1 MSPDT
6 FLEPLYRWLYSV
18 ADWLLESS
26 TMNGWVRFFEGLR
39 MVEGLLLVA
48 LLALG
53 FGLGAVFVI
62 GCYATELGRQARF
75 LGCRERLSNARL
87 TCGSRLPGMVG
98 MVDAVNAEIDAS
110 DAERVEALRA
120 ADEFSRG
127 FSALSHDVRTPLTG
141 ARGYL
146 QLAREEADP
155 ARKDEQLA
163 AADARLAAMSGL
175 LDELFSYARA
185 ADPDTPLELGP
196 VALRPVLEQVLLGH
210 YPEFEARGWE
220 PALDMEDST
229 IEVTADRE
237 ALTRIVENLV
247 VNALRHGSGPLAV
260 RVRSVGEKN
269 GFVVEFSN
277 PVADPSAI
285 DADRLFERFYQADA
299 SRSTAG
305 SGLGLSVAAK
315 LATAQGMD
323 LSARLEGAE
332 LVVMLVAPA
341 VCSVTKGQ
349 SLRNISCHREG

>member
-1 MSPDT
+1 MMSDA
-6 FLEPLYRWLYSV
+6 FLEPLYRWLRSV
-18 ADWLLESS
+18 AEWLLASS
-26 TMNGWVRFFEGLR
+26 TMGSWVGVVERFR
-39 MVEGLLLVA
+39 MVEGIVVAALLLVG
-48 LLALG
+48 L
-53 FGLGAVFVI
+53 GLGAFFVCV
-62 GCYATELGRQARF
+62 CYATELGRQARF
-75 LGCRERLSNARL
+75 LARRERLSNARL
-87 TCGSRLPGMVG
+87 TCGSRLPGMVA
-98 MVDAVNAEIDAS
+98 MVDAVNSEIDAA
-110 DAERVEALRA
+110 DAERVAALRA

-127 FSALSHDVRTPLTG
+127 LSALSHDVRTPLTG

-146 QLAREEADP
+146 QLAREESDP

-220 PALDMEDST
+220 PELSCGDVV
-229 IEVTADRE
+229 VTADRE

-247 VNALRHGSGPLAV
+247 MNALRHGSGPLAV
-260 RVRSVGEKN
+260 RVHPEGEKDGEKN
-269 GFVVEFSN
+269 GVVVEFSN

-285 DADRLFERFYQADA
+285 DVDRLFERFYQADA

-315 LATAQGMD
+315 LAEAQGMTLTAH
-323 LSARLEGAE
+323 LSGPN
-332 LVVMLVAPA
+332 LVCQLGTVP
-341 VCSVTKGQ
+341 
-349 SLRNISCHREG
+349 N

>member
-1 MSPDT
+1 MMSSA
-6 FLEPLYRWLYSV
+6 FLEPLYRWLRSV
-18 ADWLLESS
+18 AEWLLASS
-26 TMNGWVRFFEGLR
+26 TMGSWVGVVERFR
-39 MVEGLLLVA
+39 MVEGIVVASLLLVG
-48 LLALG
+48 L
-53 FGLGAVFVI
+53 GLGAFFVCV
-62 GCYATELGRQARF
+62 CYATELGRQARF
-75 LGCRERLSNARL
+75 LARRERLSNARL
-87 TCGSRLPGMVG
+87 TCGSRLPGMVA

-110 DAERVEALRA
+110 DAERVAALRA

-127 FSALSHDVRTPLTG
+127 LSALSHDVRTPLTG

-146 QLAREEADP
+146 QLAREETDS

-237 ALTRIVENLV
+237 ALARIVENLV

-269 GFVVEFSN
+269 GVVVEFSN

-285 DADRLFERFYQADA
+285 DVDRLFERFYRADA

-315 LATAQGMD
+315 LAEAQGMTLTAH
-323 LSARLEGAE
+323 LSGPN
-332 LVVMLVAPA
+332 LVCQLGTVP
-341 VCSVTKGQ
+341 
-349 SLRNISCHREG
+349 N

>member
-1 MSPDT
+1 MSPDML
-6 FLEPLYRWLYSV
+6 LEPLYRWLYSV
-18 ADWLLESS
+18 AEWLFESS
-26 TMNGWVRFFEGLR
+26 TMNGWVRFFEGLH

-53 FGLGAVFVI
+53 FGLGAVFVV
-62 GCYATELGRQARF
+62 GCYITELGRQARF

-87 TCGSRLPGMVG
+87 TCSSRLPGMVG
-98 MVDAVNAEIDAS
+98 VVDAVNAEIDAA

-127 FSALSHDVRTPLTG
+127 LSALSHDVRTPLTG

-146 QLAREEADP
+146 QLAREEEDP
-155 ARKDEQLA
+155 VRKDEQLA

-196 VALRPVLEQVLLGH
+196 VALRPLLEQVLLGH

-220 PALDMEDST
+220 PALDMEDSSV
-229 IEVTADRE
+229 EVTADRE
-237 ALTRIVENLV
+237 ALTRIAENLV

-260 RVRSVGEKN
+260 RVRQAGEKDN
-269 GFVVEFSN
+269 EKYGVVVEFSN
-277 PVADPSAI
+277 PVADPSVI

-299 SRSTAG
+299 SRSTVG

-315 LATAQGMD
+315 LAAAQGMD

-332 LVVMLVAPA
+332 LVVTLVART
-341 VCSVTKGQ
+341 V
-349 SLRNISCHREG
+349 

>member
-6 FLEPLYRWLYSV
+6 FLEPLYRWLYSLAEWV
-18 ADWLLESS
+18 LESS
-26 TMNGWVRFFEGLR
+26 TMNGWVRLLEGLH
-39 MVEGLLLVA
+39 MVEGIMLVA
-48 LLALG
+48 MLG
-53 FGLGAVFVI
+53 LGMGLGAVFVI
-62 GCYATELGRQARF
+62 ACYVTELGRQARF
-75 LGCRERLSNARL
+75 LARRERLSNARL

-127 FSALSHDVRTPLTG
+127 LSALSHDVRTPLTG

-185 ADPDTPLELGP
+185 ADPDTPLELGS

-220 PALDMEDST
+220 PALDCEDVSV
-229 IEVTADRE
+229 EANAE
-237 ALTRIVENLV
+237 ALARIAENLV
-247 VNALRHGSGPLAV
+247 PCGMAL
-260 RVRSVGEKN
+260 VRS
-269 GFVVEFSN
+269 
-277 PVADPSAI
+277 A
-285 DADRLFERFYQADA
+285 
-299 SRSTAG
+299 
-305 SGLGLSVAAK
+305 
-315 LATAQGMD
+315 
-323 LSARLEGAE
+323 
-332 LVVMLVAPA
+332 
-341 VCSVTKGQ
+341 
-349 SLRNISCHREG
+349 

>member
-18 ADWLLESS
+18 AEWVLESS
-26 TMNGWVRFFEGLR
+26 TMNGWVRLLEGLH
-39 MVEGLLLVA
+39 MVEGIMLVA
-48 LLALG
+48 MLG
-53 FGLGAVFVI
+53 LGMGLGAVFVI
-62 GCYATELGRQARF
+62 ACYVTELGRQARF
-75 LGCRERLSNARL
+75 LAHRERLSNARL

-127 FSALSHDVRTPLTG
+127 LSALSHDVRTPLTG

-155 ARKDEQLA
+155 ARKDEQLV

-220 PALDMEDST
+220 PALDMEDSS

-237 ALTRIVENLV
+237 ALARIVENLV

-260 RVRSVGEKN
+260 RVWPAGEKD
-269 GFVVEFSN
+269 GEKDGVVVELSN

-299 SRSTAG
+299 SRSAAG

-332 LVVMLVAPA
+332 LVVTLVARA
-341 VCSVTKGQ
+341 V
-349 SLRNISCHREG
+349 

>member
-1 MSPDT
+1 MMSDAL
-6 FLEPLYRWLYSV
+6 LEPLYRWLRSV
-18 ADWLLESS
+18 AEWLLASS
-26 TMNGWVRFFEGLR
+26 TMGSWVGVVERFR
-39 MVEGLLLVA
+39 MVEGIVVAALLLVG
-48 LLALG
+48 L
-53 FGLGAVFVI
+53 GLGAFFVCVF
-62 GCYATELGRQARF
+62 YATELGRQARF
-75 LGCRERLSNARL
+75 LARRERLSNARL
-87 TCGSRLPGMVG
+87 TCGSRLPGMVA
-98 MVDAVNAEIDAS
+98 MVDAVNSEIDAA
-110 DAERVEALRA
+110 DAERVAALRA

-127 FSALSHDVRTPLTG
+127 LSALSHDVRTPLTG

-146 QLAREEADP
+146 QLAREESDP

-220 PALDMEDST
+220 PELSCGDVV
-229 IEVTADRE
+229 VTADRE
-237 ALTRIVENLV
+237 ALARIVENLV

-260 RVRSVGEKN
+260 RVHPDGEKD
-269 GFVVEFSN
+269 GTVVEFSN

-285 DADRLFERFYQADA
+285 DVDRLFERFYQADA

-315 LATAQGMD
+315 LAEAQGMT
-323 LSARLEGAE
+323 LTARLSGPN
-332 LVVMLVAPA
+332 LVCQLGTVP
-341 VCSVTKGQ
+341 
-349 SLRNISCHREG
+349 N

>member
-1 MSPDT
+1 MHDA
-6 FLEPLYRWLYSV
+6 FLEQLYRWLEPLV
-18 ADWLLESS
+18 DWLLASS
-26 TMNGWVRFFEGLR
+26 RMEWLASFTERFHMAEGI
-39 MVEGLLLVA
+39 MLVA
-48 LLALG
+48 MLTLG
-53 FGLGAVFVI
+53 VGLGAVFVVA
-62 GCYATELGRQARF
+62 CYATELGRQARF
-75 LGCRERLSNARL
+75 LARRERESNARL

-98 MVDAVNAEIDAS
+98 MVDAVNAEIDAA
-110 DAERVEALRA
+110 DAERVRALRA

-127 FSALSHDVRTPLTG
+127 LSALSHDVRTPLTG

-146 QLAREEADP
+146 QLAREETDP
-155 ARKDEQLA
+155 ARKDAQLA

-185 ADPDTPLELGP
+185 ADPDTPLELET
-196 VALRPVLEQVLLGH
+196 VAVRPLLEQVLLCH

-220 PALDMEDST
+220 PVLELEDSSV
-229 IEVTADRE
+229 EVTADRE

-260 RVRSVGEKN
+260 RVRSAGEKC
-269 GFVVEFSN
+269 GEKDGVAVEFSN

-323 LSARLEGAE
+323 LSARLDGAN
-332 LVVMLVAPA
+332 LVVTLVAKT
-341 VCSVTKGQ
+341 V
-349 SLRNISCHREG
+349 

>member
-6 FLEPLYRWLYSV
+6 FLEPLYLWLYSV

-75 LGCRERLSNARL
+75 LARRERESNARL
-87 TCGSRLPGMVG
+87 TCGSRLPGIVG
-98 MVDAVNAEIDAS
+98 MVDAVNAEIDAA
-110 DAERVEALRA
+110 DVERVEALRA

-127 FSALSHDVRTPLTG
+127 LSALSHDVRTPLTG

-196 VALRPVLEQVLLGH
+196 VAVRPLLEQVLLGH
-210 YPEFEARGWE
+210 YPEFEARDWE
-220 PALDMEDST
+220 PVLDLEDST

-247 VNALRHGSGPLAV
+247 VNALRHGSGPLTV
-260 RVRSVGEKN
+260 RVHLAGEKSSEKR
-269 GFVVEFSN
+269 GVIVEFSN

-285 DADRLFERFYQADA
+285 DADRLFERFYQADV
-299 SRSTAG
+299 SRSMAG

-315 LATAQGMD
+315 LAEAQGMD

-332 LVVMLVAPA
+332 LVVTLVARA
-341 VCSVTKGQ
+341 V
-349 SLRNISCHREG
+349 

>member
-26 TMNGWVRFFEGLR
+26 TMNGWVRIFEGLR
-39 MVEGLLLVA
+39 MVEGLLIVA

-98 MVDAVNAEIDAS
+98 MVDAVNAEIDAA

-127 FSALSHDVRTPLTG
+127 LSALSHDVRTPLTG

-155 ARKDEQLA
+155 ARKDE
-163 AADARLAAMSGL
+163 G
-175 LDELFSYARA
+175 RA
-185 ADPDTPLELGP
+185 ARGSRRASGCDVWAFGR
-196 VALRPVLEQVLLGH
+196 AL
-210 YPEFEARGWE
+210 
-220 PALDMEDST
+220 
-229 IEVTADRE
+229 
-237 ALTRIVENLV
+237 LV
-247 VNALRHGSGPLAV
+247 CSCSGPGYPTRAGA
-260 RVRSVGEKN
+260 RCRKTAAG
-269 GFVVEFSN
+269 
-277 PVADPSAI
+277 
-285 DADRLFERFYQADA
+285 A
-299 SRSTAG
+299 SSSRP
-305 SGLGLSVAAK
+305 L
-315 LATAQGMD
+315 
-323 LSARLEGAE
+323 
-332 LVVMLVAPA
+332 P
-341 VCSVTKGQ
+341 
-349 SLRNISCHREG
+349 

>member
-1 MSPDT
+1 MHDA
-6 FLEPLYRWLYSV
+6 FLEQLYRWLEPLV
-18 ADWLLESS
+18 DWLLASS
-26 TMNGWVRFFEGLR
+26 RMEWLASFTERFHMAEGI
-39 MVEGLLLVA
+39 MLVA
-48 LLALG
+48 MLALG
-53 FGLGAVFVI
+53 VGLGAVFVVA
-62 GCYATELGRQARF
+62 CYATELGRQARF
-75 LGCRERLSNARL
+75 LARRERESNARL

-98 MVDAVNAEIDAS
+98 MVDAVNAEIDAAG
-110 DAERVEALRA
+110 AERVRALRA

-127 FSALSHDVRTPLTG
+127 LSALSHDVRTPLTG

-146 QLAREEADP
+146 QLAREEVDP
-155 ARKDEQLA
+155 SRKDAQLA
-163 AADARLAAMSGL
+163 AVDARLAAMSGL

-196 VALRPVLEQVLLGH
+196 IALRPLLEQVLLGH

-220 PALDMEDST
+220 PVLELEDSSV
-229 IEVTADRE
+229 EVTADRE

-247 VNALRHGSGPLAV
+247 VNALRHGLGPLAV
-260 RVRSVGEKN
+260 RVRSAGEK
-269 GFVVEFSN
+269 GGEKDGVVVEFSN

-323 LSARLEGAE
+323 LSACLDGAN
-332 LVVMLVAPA
+332 LVVTLVAKT
-341 VCSVTKGQ
+341 V
-349 SLRNISCHREG
+349 

>member
-1 MSPDT
+1 MMSSA
-6 FLEPLYRWLYSV
+6 FLEPLYRWLRSV
-18 ADWLLESS
+18 AEWLLASS
-26 TMNGWVRFFEGLR
+26 TMGSWVGVVERFR
-39 MVEGLLLVA
+39 MVEGIVVAALLLVG
-48 LLALG
+48 L
-53 FGLGAVFVI
+53 GLGAFFVCV
-62 GCYATELGRQARF
+62 CYATELGRQARF
-75 LGCRERLSNARL
+75 LARRERLSNARL
-87 TCGSRLPGMVG
+87 TCGSRLPGMVA

-110 DAERVEALRA
+110 DAERVAALRA

-127 FSALSHDVRTPLTG
+127 LSALSHDVRTPLTG

-146 QLAREEADP
+146 QLAREETDS

-237 ALTRIVENLV
+237 ALARIVENLV

-269 GFVVEFSN
+269 GVVVEFSN

-285 DADRLFERFYQADA
+285 DVDRLFERFYRADA

-315 LATAQGMD
+315 LAEAQGMTLTAH
-323 LSARLEGAE
+323 LSGPN
-332 LVVMLVAPA
+332 LVCQLGTVP
-341 VCSVTKGQ
+341 
-349 SLRNISCHREG
+349 N

>member
-1 MSPDT
+1 MHDA
-6 FLEPLYRWLYSV
+6 FLEQLYRWLEPLV
-18 ADWLLESS
+18 DWLLASS
-26 TMNGWVRFFEGLR
+26 RMEWLASVTERFH
-39 MVEGLLLVA
+39 MVEGIMLVA
-48 LLALG
+48 MLALG
-53 FGLGAVFVI
+53 LGLGAVLVI
-62 GCYATELGRQARF
+62 ACYVTELGRQTRF
-75 LGCRERLSNARL
+75 LERRERLSNARL
-87 TCGSRLPGMVG
+87 TCGSRLPGMVSL
-98 MVDAVNAEIDAS
+98 VDAVNAEIDAA

-127 FSALSHDVRTPLTG
+127 LSALSHDVRTPLTG

-146 QLAREEADP
+146 QLAREESDP
-155 ARKDEQLA
+155 TRKDEQLS

-185 ADPDTPLELGP
+185 ADPDTPLELAP

-210 YPEFEARGWE
+210 YPEFEARDWE
-220 PALDMEDST
+220 PALDMVDSS

-260 RVRSVGEKN
+260 RVRPAGEKD
-269 GFVVEFSN
+269 GEKRGVIVEFSN

-285 DADRLFERFYQADA
+285 DAARLFERFYQADA

-315 LATAQGMD
+315 LAAAQGMD
-323 LSARLEGAE
+323 LSARLNGED
-332 LVVMLVAPA
+332 LVVTLVARTA
-341 VCSVTKGQ
+341 
-349 SLRNISCHREG
+349 

>member
-18 ADWLLESS
+18 AEWVLESS
-26 TMNGWVRFFEGLR
+26 TMNGWVRLFEGLH
-39 MVEGLLLVA
+39 MIEGIMLVA
-48 LLALG
+48 MLALG
-53 FGLGAVFVI
+53 MGLGAVFVVA
-62 GCYATELGRQARF
+62 CYVTELGRQARF
-75 LGCRERLSNARL
+75 LARRERLSNARL

-98 MVDAVNAEIDAS
+98 MVDAVNAEIDAA

-127 FSALSHDVRTPLTG
+127 LSALSHDVRTPLTG

-185 ADPDTPLELGP
+185 ADPDTLLELGP

-220 PALDMEDST
+220 PALELEDSSV
-229 IEVTADRE
+229 EVTADGE

-260 RVRSVGEKN
+260 RVRPAGEKDEKDN
-269 GFVVEFSN
+269 ENDGVVVEFSN
-277 PVADPSAI
+277 PVADSSAI

-332 LVVMLVAPA
+332 LVVTLVAQA
-341 VCSVTKGQ
+341 V
-349 SLRNISCHREG
+349 

>member
-18 ADWLLESS
+18 AEWVLESS
-26 TMNGWVRFFEGLR
+26 TMNGWVRLLEGLH
-39 MVEGLLLVA
+39 MVEGIMLVA
-48 LLALG
+48 MLALG
-53 FGLGAVFVI
+53 MGLGAVFVI
-62 GCYATELGRQARF
+62 ACYVTELGRQARF
-75 LGCRERLSNARL
+75 LARRERLSNARL

-127 FSALSHDVRTPLTG
+127 LSALSHDVRTPLTG

-220 PALDMEDST
+220 PALDCEDVSV
-229 IEVTADRE
+229 EANAE
-237 ALTRIVENLV
+237 ALARIAENLV

-260 RVRSVGEKN
+260 RVRLAGEKDN
-269 GFVVEFSN
+269 EKDGVVVEFSN

-315 LATAQGMD
+315 LAAAQGMD

-332 LVVMLVAPA
+332 LVVTLVARA
-341 VCSVTKGQ
+341 V
-349 SLRNISCHREG
+349 

>member
-1 MSPDT
+1 MNPDT

-18 ADWLLESS
+18 AEWVLESS
-26 TMNGWVRFFEGLR
+26 TMNGWIRLFEGLH
-39 MVEGLLLVA
+39 MVEGIMLVA
-48 LLALG
+48 MLALG
-53 FGLGAVFVI
+53 MGLGAVFVI
-62 GCYATELGRQARF
+62 AYYVTELGRQARF
-75 LGCRERLSNARL
+75 LARRERLSNARL

-98 MVDAVNAEIDAS
+98 MVDAVNAEIDAA

-127 FSALSHDVRTPLTG
+127 LSALSHDVRTPLTG

-196 VALRPVLEQVLLGH
+196 VVLRPVLEQVLLGH

-220 PALDMEDST
+220 PAFELEDSS

-247 VNALRHGSGPLAV
+247 VNALRHGSGPLVV
-260 RVRSVGEKN
+260 RVWSAGGKSVEKD
-269 GFVVEFSN
+269 GVVVEFSN
-277 PVADPSAI
+277 PVSDPSAI

-299 SRSTAG
+299 SRATAG

-315 LATAQGMD
+315 LAAAQGMG
-323 LSARLEGAE
+323 LSACLEGAE
-332 LVVMLVAPA
+332 LVVTLVAQT
-341 VCSVTKGQ
+341 V
-349 SLRNISCHREG
+349 

>member
-1 MSPDT
+1 M
-6 FLEPLYRWLYSV
+6 
-18 ADWLLESS
+18 
-26 TMNGWVRFFEGLR
+26 
-39 MVEGLLLVA
+39 
-48 LLALG
+48 
-53 FGLGAVFVI
+53 
-62 GCYATELGRQARF
+62 
-75 LGCRERLSNARL
+75 
-87 TCGSRLPGMVG
+87 
-98 MVDAVNAEIDAS
+98 
-110 DAERVEALRA
+110 EALRA

-127 FSALSHDVRTPLTG
+127 LSALSHDVRTPLTG

-146 QLAREEADP
+146 QLAREESDP
-155 ARKDEQLA
+155 TRKDEQLS

-210 YPEFEARGWE
+210 YPEFEARDWE
-220 PALDMEDST
+220 PALDMVDSS

-260 RVRSVGEKN
+260 RVRPAGEKD
-269 GFVVEFSN
+269 GEKRGVIVEFSN

-285 DADRLFERFYQADA
+285 DAARLFERFYQADA

-315 LATAQGMD
+315 LAAAQGMD
-323 LSARLEGAE
+323 LSARLNGED
-332 LVVMLVAPA
+332 LIVTLVARTA
-341 VCSVTKGQ
+341 
-349 SLRNISCHREG
+349 

>member
-1 MSPDT
+1 MMHDA
-6 FLEPLYRWLYSV
+6 FLEQLYRWLEPLV
-18 ADWLLESS
+18 DWLLTSS
-26 TMNGWVRFFEGLR
+26 RMEWLASFTERFHMAEGF
-39 MVEGLLLVA
+39 MLVA
-48 LLALG
+48 MLALG
-53 FGLGAVFVI
+53 LGLGAVFVI
-62 GCYATELGRQARF
+62 ACYATELGRQARF
-75 LGCRERLSNARL
+75 LARRERLSNARL

-98 MVDAVNAEIDAS
+98 MVDAVNAEIDAA
-110 DAERVEALRA
+110 DAERVRALRA

-127 FSALSHDVRTPLTG
+127 LSALSHDVRTPLTG

-155 ARKDEQLA
+155 SRKDEQLA

-185 ADPDTPLELGP
+185 TDPDTPLDLVP

-220 PALDMEDST
+220 PVLELADST
-229 IEVTADRE
+229 IEVTADKE

-260 RVRSVGEKN
+260 RVRSAGEKD
-269 GFVVEFSN
+269 GEKDGVVVEFSN

-305 SGLGLSVAAK
+305 TGLGLSVAAK
-315 LATAQGMD
+315 LAAAQGMD
-323 LSARLEGAE
+323 LSARLDGAN
-332 LVVMLVAPA
+332 LVVMLRRDSPF
-341 VCSVTKGQ
+341 VT
-349 SLRNISCHREG
+349 SRRETR

>member
-1 MSPDT
+1 MMPDA
-6 FLEPLYRWLYSV
+6 FLEPLYRWLRSV
-18 ADWLLESS
+18 AEWLLASS
-26 TMNGWVRFFEGLR
+26 TMESWFGVVGGVR
-39 MVEGLLLVA
+39 MVEGIVVAALLLVG
-48 LLALG
+48 L
-53 FGLGAVFVI
+53 GLGALFACA
-62 GCYATELGRQARF
+62 CYATELGRQARF
-75 LGCRERLSNARL
+75 LAHRERLSNARL

-98 MVDAVNAEIDAS
+98 MVDAVNAEIDAA

-127 FSALSHDVRTPLTG
+127 LSALSHDVRTPLTG

-146 QLAREEADP
+146 QLAREESDP
-155 ARKDEQLA
+155 TRKDEQLA

-220 PALDMEDST
+220 PELSCGDVV
-229 IEVTADRE
+229 VTADRE

-260 RVRSVGEKN
+260 RVRPAGEKN
-269 GFVVEFSN
+269 GVVVEFSN
-277 PVADPSAI
+277 PVADPSSI
-285 DADRLFERFYQADA
+285 DVDRLFERFYQADA

-315 LATAQGMD
+315 LAEAQGMT
-323 LSARLEGAE
+323 LTARLSGPN
-332 LVVMLVAPA
+332 LVCQLGTVP
-341 VCSVTKGQ
+341 
-349 SLRNISCHREG
+349 N

>member
-1 MSPDT
+1 MTTDAL
-6 FLEPLYRWLYSV
+6 LEPLYRWLRS
-18 ADWLLESS
+18 AARWLLASS
-26 TMNGWVRFFEGLR
+26 TMDGWLDLYERLH
-39 MVEGLLLVA
+39 MAEGLLLVA
-48 LLALG
+48 MLALG
-53 FGLGAVFVI
+53 LAIGAALALA
-62 GCYATELGRQARF
+62 CYSTELGRQARF
-75 LGCRERLSNARL
+75 LARRERLSNARL

-98 MVDAVNAEIDAS
+98 MVDAVNAEIDAA

-127 FSALSHDVRTPLTG
+127 RSALSHDVRTPLTG

-146 QLAREEADP
+146 QLAREEEDP
-155 ARKDEQLA
+155 ARRDEQLA

-185 ADPDTPLELGP
+185 ADPDTVLELGP
-196 VALRPVLEQVLLGH
+196 IALRPLLEQVLLGH

-220 PALDMEDST
+220 PTLDCEG
-229 IEVTADRE
+229 VTVEANGE
-237 ALTRIVENLV
+237 ALSRIAENLV

-260 RVRSVGEKN
+260 RVRPAGEKD
-269 GFVVEFSN
+269 GERCGVVVEFSN

-299 SRSTAG
+299 SRATAG

-315 LATAQGMD
+315 LAAAQGMD

-332 LVVMLVAPA
+332 LVVTLVART
-341 VCSVTKGQ
+341 V
-349 SLRNISCHREG
+349 

>member
-26 TMNGWVRFFEGLR
+26 TMNGWVRIFEGLR
-39 MVEGLLLVA
+39 MVEGLLIVA

-98 MVDAVNAEIDAS
+98 VVDAVNAEIDAA

-146 QLAREEADP
+146 QLAREEVDP
-155 ARKDEQLA
+155 QRKDEQLA

-220 PALDMEDST
+220 PVLVLEDSSV
-229 IEVTADRE
+229 EVTADRE
-237 ALTRIVENLV
+237 AFTRIVENLV

-260 RVRSVGEKN
+260 RMRPAGEKSVEKDDV
-269 GFVVEFSN
+269 VVEFSN
-277 PVADPSAI
+277 PVSDPSAI

-315 LATAQGMD
+315 LATAQGMH
-323 LSARLEGAE
+323 LSACLEGTE
-332 LVVMLVAPA
+332 LVVTLVARA
-341 VCSVTKGQ
+341 V
-349 SLRNISCHREG
+349 

>member
-1 MSPDT
+1 MMPSA
-6 FLEPLYRWLYSV
+6 FLEPLYRWLRSV
-18 ADWLLESS
+18 AEWALASS
-26 TMNGWVRFFEGLR
+26 TMGSWVGVVEGFR
-39 MVEGLLLVA
+39 MVEGIVAAALLLVG
-48 LLALG
+48 L
-53 FGLGAVFVI
+53 GLGAFFLCV
-62 GCYATELGRQARF
+62 CYATELGRQARF
-75 LGCRERLSNARL
+75 LARRERLSNARL
-87 TCGSRLPGMVG
+87 TCGSRLPGMVAL
-98 MVDAVNAEIDAS
+98 VDAVNAEIDAA

-120 ADEFSRG
+120 SDEFSRG
-127 FSALSHDVRTPLTG
+127 LSALSHDVRTPLTG

-220 PALDMEDST
+220 PELSCED
-229 IEVTADRE
+229 IVVTADRE

-260 RVRSVGEKN
+260 RVRPAGEKDLT
-269 GFVVEFSN
+269 VVEFSN

-315 LATAQGMD
+315 LAEAQGMTLTAH
-323 LSARLEGAE
+323 LSGPN
-332 LVVMLVAPA
+332 LVCQLGTVL
-341 VCSVTKGQ
+341 
-349 SLRNISCHREG
+349 N